1 MEKEVENWVAF
12 VSTYPPRECGIA
24 TFTEDLTNAIQ
35 KRTDKNIKNI
45 LIALNNNGVN
55 IYNYS
60 KIVKY
65 QISDTDVCDYINAAN
80 FINNNKKIKLVC
92 IQHEFG
98 IFGGS
103 CGDYLLAFLE
113 LISKP
118 VIITFHSVIPN
129 PNKNLK
135 KVVVAITNRVEEIV
149 VMNKK
154 AVSILR
160 NRYGVKKTITVIPHG
175 IPIVN
180 MESQEKE
187 KENLGLQG
195 RFVLSSFG
203 MMSKGKG
210 YEYVIDAVAKLV
222 KKYPNLI
229 YLIVGETHPIVRK
242 RDGESYRNFLENKIN
257 KLRLKNHVKFYNKYL
272 SLDELIRFLKASDLY
287 ISSSQDPNQITS
299 GTLSYAIGAGRVV
312 ISTPFLHALDSL
324 TPRIGVLAKFKDSAS
339 FEKNISYLISNP
351 DVIKEM
357 EKNAYYATRKMTW
370 PNVASAYIQL
380 FKKYIP
386 ELISEDKLLPEINIS
401 HLEKLTDD
409 FGVIQFAK
417 QGNPDISSG
426 YTLDDNA
433 RALVASTM
441 LYKIKKEF
449 KQLSLI
455 KVYLNFIKYVLSD
468 DGLFY
473 NYVDKDRKIDTTSW
487 SEDAHGRA
495 IWALGYLI
503 GSDSMPPD
511 LRDEAEKLLI
521 AGLDKIENTQHLR
534 SAAFAISGLY
544 FYNQKIND
552 KSITKKIVDLA
563 EKIVAS
569 YKKNSQE
576 NWRWF
581 EEGLTYANSKIPES
595 LLYTYKATND
605 AKFLS
610 IALESLDFLIKNTLF
625 EGKMIPI
632 GERGWYEKGGERAMF
647 DQQPVDVSYTV
658 QTLILAYKI
667 TSQEKFRNMTLN
679 TFQWFLGKNTLGQVV
694 YNEVTG
700 GCHDGLGHDAINLNQ
715 GAESTISYL
724 LARLS
729 MTDII

>member
-272 SLDELIRFLKASDLY
+272 TLDELIKFLKASDLY

-312 ISTPFLHALDSL
+312 
-324 TPRIGVLAKFKDSAS
+324 
-339 FEKNISYLISNP
+339 
-351 DVIKEM
+351 
-357 EKNAYYATRKMTW
+357 
-370 PNVASAYIQL
+370 
-380 FKKYIP
+380 
-386 ELISEDKLLPEINIS
+386 
-401 HLEKLTDD
+401 
-409 FGVIQFAK
+409 
-417 QGNPDISSG
+417 
-426 YTLDDNA
+426 
-433 RALVASTM
+433 
-441 LYKIKKEF
+441 
-449 KQLSLI
+449 
-455 KVYLNFIKYVLSD
+455 
-468 DGLFY
+468 
-473 NYVDKDRKIDTTSW
+473 
-487 SEDAHGRA
+487 
-495 IWALGYLI
+495 
-503 GSDSMPPD
+503 
-511 LRDEAEKLLI
+511 
-521 AGLDKIENTQHLR
+521 
-534 SAAFAISGLY
+534 
-544 FYNQKIND
+544 
-552 KSITKKIVDLA
+552 
-563 EKIVAS
+563 
-569 YKKNSQE
+569 
-576 NWRWF
+576 
-581 EEGLTYANSKIPES
+581 
-595 LLYTYKATND
+595 
-605 AKFLS
+605 
-610 IALESLDFLIKNTLF
+610 
-625 EGKMIPI
+625 
-632 GERGWYEKGGERAMF
+632 
-647 DQQPVDVSYTV
+647 
-658 QTLILAYKI
+658 
-667 TSQEKFRNMTLN
+667 
-679 TFQWFLGKNTLGQVV
+679 
-694 YNEVTG
+694 
-700 GCHDGLGHDAINLNQ
+700 
-715 GAESTISYL
+715 
-724 LARLS
+724 
-729 MTDII
+729 